1 MINKAPRIIWPRV
14 LPVNALYALLG
25 ACGLFFG
32 SAWHQ
37 LSELGDLQKFYAP
50 TYLRLMIPLKQ
61 KVSIVE
67 VRSPRGLLLA
77 VDPWVKVEGTP
88 KQPRLSITRE
98 GMSLGY
104 DSPFLMTIRKAE
116 PEKIRTFLR
125 QEIYG
130 GSLFSVIRL
139 SVWVFGFALV
149 AFLPIG
155 MYFDWRHAQ
164 LARHG
169 VQIRGPR
176 LLSEHEAA
184 SEIKGDGIAILLKK

>member
-1 MINKAPRIIWPRV
+1 MINKAPKIIWPRV
-14 LPVNALYALLG
+14 LPVNAMCALLG
-25 ACGLFFG
+25 ACGVFFG
-32 SAWHQ
+32 SVWFQ
-37 LSELGDLQKFYAP
+37 LTDLPQLQKFYAP

-61 KVSIVE
+61 KVSLVE
-67 VRSPRGLLLA
+67 VRSPRGPLLA
-77 VDPWVKVEGTP
+77 VDPWVRVEGTP
-88 KQPRLSITRE
+88 KQPRLFISRE

-104 DSPFLMTIRKAE
+104 DSPFLITIRKAD

-125 QEIYG
+125 KEIYG
-130 GSLFSVIRL
+130 GSLLSAISL
-139 SVWVFGFALV
+139 SVWAFGLALV
-149 AFLPIG
+149 LLLPVG
-155 MYFDWRHAQ
+155 MYYDWRHAQ